1 MDNLEDCGFLDM
13 PFTSLM
19 VTRRVVHLSL
29 VLVRRVYFL
38 WFLASVTRFTVIFR
52 CFDFFC
58 LFILYLVCLSVW
70 VCVPL
75 CSVGVRGQLEELV
88 LASHCV
94 DSGDGTQVLGFG
106 HRSLYP
112 LCCLASLHC

>member
-52 CFDFFC
+52 CFDFFFVC
-58 LFILYLVCLSVW
+58 LFCIWFVYLCGW
-70 VCVPL
+70 VCHCAVWRSEDNLKSSFSPPTVWIL
-75 CSVGVRGQLEELV
+75 GMELRFSD
-88 LASHCV
+88 LDTDLFIH
-94 DSGDGTQVLGFG
+94 
-106 HRSLYP
+106 
-112 LCCLASLHC
+112 

>member
-52 CFDFFC
+52 CFDFF
-58 LFILYLVCLSVW
+58 LFVYSVFGLSI
-70 VCVPL
+70 CVGM
-75 CSVGVRGQLEELV
+75 CATVQCGGQR
-88 LASHCV
+88 
-94 DSGDGTQVLGFG
+94 TT
-106 HRSLYP
+106 
-112 LCCLASLHC
+112 